1 MLPSRRIN
9 QSWLPDI
16 WSDFFDTNWMNHTN
30 ATAPAVNV
38 LENDKEYTLEL
49 AAPGMTRE
57 DFKVG
62 LDRDGNLTI
71 HMEKKTDEKK
81 TDEKKHEE
89 KGHYL
94 RREFYYSQF
103 QQTLLLPDDAEREH
117 IGAKMENGVLTV
129 HIPKINRVKAEDT
142 NRMIEI
148 Q

>member
-9 QSWLPDI
+9 QNWVPDI
-16 WSDFFDTNWMNHTN
+16 FNDFFDTDWMGRTN

-38 LENDKEYTLEL
+38 LETPQDYTLEL

-62 LDRDGNLTI
+62 LDHDGNLTI
-71 HMEKKTDEKK
+71 HMEKKAEDKK
-81 TDEKKHEE
+81 ESKE

-94 RREFYYSQF
+94 RREFSYTQF
-103 QQTLLLPDDAEREH
+103 QQTLLLPDDVEREH

-129 HIPKINRVKAEDT
+129 RIPKVARVKAEDT
-142 NRMIEI
+142 NRMIDI